1 MVGCA
6 AGRVSILA
14 ASARVVLLGPP
25 GAGKGTQAKLLEQEF
40 GAVQISTGDI
50 LRKAVADQTPLGK
63 QAEDFIKR
71 GALVPDDV
79 IINLIAERLQQ
90 KDCAKG
96 FVLDGFPRTIPQAQ
110 SLDVIL
116 KRLALSLNCVLSVQV
131 PREVII
137 ERLAG
142 RRTCKKC
149 GALSHVVFEPP
160 KKAGVCDRCGGEL
173 FQRDDDRESTV
184 ANRLTVYEAQ
194 TAPLVDYYS
203 RQGALREIDGVGSI
217 PEIRNRVR
225 TALGG
230 LVS

>member
-1 MVGCA
+1 M
-6 AGRVSILA
+6 A

-50 LRKAVADQTPLGK
+50 LRKAVADQSPLGK
-63 QAEDFIKR
+63 QAGDYITR

-79 IINLIAERLQQ
+79 IIDLIAERLQQ
-90 KDCAKG
+90 KDCARG
-96 FVLDGFPRTIPQAQ
+96 FLLDGFPRTIPQAE
-110 SLDVIL
+110 SLDAIL
-116 KRLALSLNCVLSVQV
+116 KKLALSLNGVLSVQV

-149 GALSHVVFEPP
+149 GALSHVVFDPP
-160 KKAGVCDRCGGEL
+160 KRAGVCDRCGGEL
-173 FQRDDDRESTV
+173 FQRDDDREETI
-184 ANRLTVYEAQ
+184 ANRLKVYEAQ
-194 TAPLVDYYS
+194 TAPLVDYYR
-203 RQGALREIDGVGSI
+203 RQGTLREIDGVGSI
-217 PEIRNRVR
+217 DQIRARVMS
-225 TALGG
+225 ALGG

>member
-6 AGRVSILA
+6 AERARVLGG
-14 ASARVVLLGPP
+14 SARVILIGPP

-63 QAEDFIKR
+63 QAAEFIKR
-71 GALVPDDV
+71 GALVPDDL
-79 IINLIAERLQQ
+79 IIDLIAERLQQ

-96 FVLDGFPRTIPQAQ
+96 FVLDGFPRTIPQAE

-116 KRLALSLNCVLSVQV
+116 KKLGLTLNGVLSVQV
-131 PREVII
+131 PRKVII

-149 GALSHVVFEPP
+149 GAASHVVFESP
-160 KKAGVCDRCGGEL
+160 KRPGVCDRCGGEL
-173 FQRDDDRESTV
+173 FQREDDREETI
-184 ANRLTVYEAQ
+184 ANRLNVYEAQ
-194 TAPLVDYYS
+194 TAPLVDYYRS
-203 RQGALREIDGVGSI
+203 RGALREIDGVGSI
-217 PEIRNRVR
+217 PEIRARVLS
-225 TALGG
+225 ALGG
-230 LVS
+230 LAS

>member
-6 AGRVSILA
+6 AERARVLA

-63 QAEDFIKR
+63 QAGDYLKR

-79 IINLIAERLQQ
+79 IINLIGERLQQ
-90 KDCAKG
+90 SDCAKG
-96 FVLDGFPRTIPQAQ
+96 FVLDGFPRTIPQAE

-116 KRLALSLNCVLSVQV
+116 NKLALSLNCVLSVQV

-149 GALSHVVFEPP
+149 GALSHVDFEPP
-160 KKAGVCDRCGGEL
+160 KQPGVCDRCGGEL
-173 FQRDDDRESTV
+173 FQREDDREQTI

-194 TAPLVDYYS
+194 TAPLVDYY
-203 RQGALREIDGVGSI
+203 RRRGALREIDGVGSVS
-217 PEIRNRVR
+217 EIRARVM